1 MITGAVSADR
11 EAIIRLSI
19 RDAQGQEQEF
29 EAVVDTGFDGWLSL
43 PSVVIAALGLHW
55 RRRGRALLADRLC
68 QH

>member
-43 PSVVIAALGLHW
+43 PSVVIAALGLPW